1 MPGRLHD
8 ADYALFVSQLSAI
21 RKQKGITQ
29 SDLADRL
36 QRPQSYVSKFERLE
50 RRLDVAEWRE
60 VVRALEEDAVL
71 TFSTTDALIQDEELL
86 SMRHR
91 PDE

>member
-8 ADYALFVSQLSAI
+8 ADYASFVGQLTAI

-29 SDLADRL
+29 ADLAHRL
-36 QRPQSYVSKFERLE
+36 QRPQSYVSKFERFE

-60 VVRALEEDAVL
+60 VVLALGEDAGL
-71 TFSTTDALIQDEELL
+71 TFNTTDALIEDGRLL
-86 SMRHR
+86 SR
-91 PDE
+91 PNRLDE

>member
-8 ADYALFVSQLSAI
+8 ADYAFFVSQLMAI

-60 VVRALEEDAVL
+60 VVLALGEDAGL
-71 TFSTTDALIQDEELL
+71 TFSTTAALIEDGRLL
-86 SMRHR
+86 SR
-91 PDE
+91 PNRLDD